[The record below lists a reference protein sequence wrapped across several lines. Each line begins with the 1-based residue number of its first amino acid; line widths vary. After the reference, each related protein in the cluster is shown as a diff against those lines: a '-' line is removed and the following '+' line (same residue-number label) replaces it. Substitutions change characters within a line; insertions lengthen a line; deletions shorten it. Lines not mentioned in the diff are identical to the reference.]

1 MWDTNTARTTGDQV
15 CYIFHHWS
23 GRVVDRSEIMVT
35 DASCTPIPREEFDE
49 LGLPAWY
56 LFRSIPQ
63 RLCPH
68 AGNCSRCSYVLGEV
82 THLQHQGRP
91 YPASLGTGHA
101 DHGGYA
107 LSL

>member
-1 MWDTNTARTTGDQV
+1 MWNTAAVRTTGELV

-23 GRVVDRSEIMVT
+23 GRVVDRSEIIVS
-35 DASCTPIPREEFDE
+35 DAGCTPIPREEVDD

-68 AGNCSRCSYVLGEV
+68 AGDCGKCSYALGEV
-82 THLQHQGRP
+82 THLHQNAP
-91 YPASLGTGHA
+91 LLGAMDMDHA
-101 DHGGYA
+101 DHGGFA
-107 LSL
+107 LLP